1 MSIETIAS
9 LIQSGHAEAQDV
21 FGFHERTIF
30 LGMIKER
37 YPWADS
43 LSVPLDTVLRWLAE
57 EREERDNRDMTDR
70 EYEKSVREFKTLK
83 E

>member
-9 LIQSGHAEAQDV
+9 LIQSGHAETRDI
-21 FGFHERTIF
+21 FGVHERTIF

-43 LSVPLDTVLRWLAE
+43 LFAPLDTVLRWLVE
-57 EREERDNRDMTDR
+57 EREGRDNRDMTDE
-70 EYEKSVREFKTLK
+70 EYKKLAR
-83 E
+83 